1 MIKTSLPTESRR
13 RKWVPG
19 LLMLITVFIVACGAA
34 APAAPAEPQPPASA
48 EESPTSTGGDQ
59 PAPAEQ
65 STPTPAPQ
73 ATSAPVQTADGRNEI
88 VIVTEAEPASVGAWS
103 EGCSAEIHSMG
114 CQDFVTD
121 FLTWID
127 DSNQVVL
134 LSGIES
140 YEQMAPDR
148 WRWKIRPGVKFHNGA
163 PFNAAAA
170 KFGLEYNAIPAN
182 VSAAV
187 TWLGPDIKG
196 EVVDNLTFDLVCPQA
211 CPIAPRAGIF
221 TDFQDPEW
229 FQNADEG
236 ERSGMTMGFGPYRII
251 DYQPGVHTKFE
262 AYKDYL
268 PNKNFYSQ
276 APSIQFITH
285 TYRAEATVRASMLA
299 TGEADWAADI
309 GFEEEDRVPQAKS
322 GKTAEVYLLVLDLM
336 WHPELQKQ
344 KVRLALAHAID
355 CEGLLQSLF
364 EGRVQCHG
372 AVSAKGTVG
381 ITPENSAP
389 REYNPAL
396 SRQLLAEAGYDPA
409 NAIDVNTR
417 PGSNIRG
424 LELMEAVVTF
434 WRDVGVTSNLNS
446 WGDLGKARDVQNS
459 GCGNF
464 SEEPGFREKM
474 DCAQRD
480 PPAPYHSSSHAYE
493 IATSNEILDMQRFNQ
508 SRLSCFNRTSR
519 VCFPELQAQ
528 LDAANAIPEGPERTQ
543 AMIEIGN
550 IAYEQVYFIPLFE
563 VVMVY
568 GLSDAIEWE
577 PYYAP
582 RLRGN
587 TIRFTQ

>member
-1 MIKTSLPTESRR
+1 MIKTSLPTESGRR
-13 RKWVPG
+13 TWVPG
-19 LLMLITVFIVACGAA
+19 LLMLITVLIVACGTA
-34 APAAPAEPQPPASA
+34 APAAPAEPQPPATA

-65 STPTPAPQ
+65 PTPTPVPQ
-73 ATSAPVQTADGRNEI
+73 ATSAPAQAADCRNEI
-88 VIVTEAEPASVGAWS
+88 VVVTEAEPASVGAWS

-127 DSNQVVL
+127 DSNNEVVL

-196 EVVDNLTFDLVCPQA
+196 EVVDELTFDLVCPQA

-236 ERSGMTMGFGPYRII
+236 ERSGMTMGFGSYRII

-268 PNKNFYSQ
+268 PNEAFAAQ
-276 APSIQFITH
+276 APTIQFITH

-309 GFEEEDRVPQAKS
+309 GFEEEGRVPQAKS

-336 WHPELQKQ
+336 WHPELKKQ

-364 EGRVQCHG
+364 GDRVQCHG

-417 PGSNIRG
+417 PGSNIR
-424 LELMEAVVTF
+424 
-434 WRDVGVTSNLNS
+434 S

-474 DCAQRD
+474 DCAQRE
-480 PPAPYHSSSHAYE
+480 PPAPYYSSSHAYE

-508 SRLSCFNRTSR
+508 SRLSCFSRSSR
-519 VCFPELQAQ
+519 VCFPELQKQ

-582 RLRGN
+582 RLWGN